1 MTFTWMH
8 GILITLFVGYIVLW
22 VYQNNAQAQQN
33 ANTKKNSSFWL
44 SLTQMCIF
52 ALVVYLFVEY
62 CIVNKKYSF
71 LVFGVAAF
79 TWIIMNYLTDWCG
92 PNNVCLGVV
101 SFLKIMSVPGEIIL
115 LIIGSALYF
124 VGL

>member
-1 MTFTWMH
+1 MH

-33 ANTKKNSSFWL
+33 ANTKKNISFWL

-79 TWIIMNYLTDWCG
+79 TWIIMNYLTAWCG